1 MSDDESRRF
10 FDFASGT
17 FREPADPRRPRGSV
31 SFCPSTLHGI
41 AQQRT
46 LPRINQIAVVVGL
59 VVAALSAA
67 LIRLLAVPT
76 ASIFGIAAPLL
87 GIALGGYLAGKLA
100 KNAGLYHGALVGVGY
115 VIVEAIGLAPPPFEP
130 SGDGLGDT
138 LSIIAGDAMVL
149 VLGALAGWIA
159 APRAGPSSS
168 SGTGRGR

>member
-1 MSDDESRRF
+1 LSDDESRRF

-41 AQQRT
+41 AQQRP
-46 LPRINQIAVVVGL
+46 LPPINQVAVVVGL

-67 LIRLLAVPT
+67 LIRFVALPN
-76 ASIFGIAAPLL
+76 ASIFGIAAPLC
-87 GIALGGYLAGKLA
+87 GIALGAYFSGKLA
-100 KNAGLYHGALVGVGY
+100 KNGGLYHGTLVGVGY
-115 VIVEAIGLAPPPFEP
+115 VLVEAIGLAPAPFEP

-138 LSIIAGDAMVL
+138 VSIIAGDAMVL
-149 VLGALAGWIA
+149 VLAALAGWIA
-159 APRAGPSSS
+159 APRAGSSSS